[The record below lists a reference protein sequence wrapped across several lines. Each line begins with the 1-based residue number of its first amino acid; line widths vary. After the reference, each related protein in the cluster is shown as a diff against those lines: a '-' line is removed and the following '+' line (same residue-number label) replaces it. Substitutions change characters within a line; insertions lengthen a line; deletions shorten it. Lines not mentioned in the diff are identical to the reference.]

1 MVSGLTLAAVSGCDV
16 ESTWDSLRAP
26 EPSPTA
32 STTPATPDAD
42 ETLVATTLA
51 QLAEART
58 VAASAA
64 ALPRLAAVA
73 TPLLALHDAHLAALT
88 APSKETPE
96 ASVETPTAT
105 TPATPAAPAGEVT
118 LAQLRRTGNRLQG
131 QLAAGAVSAANAELA
146 QLLAVMSA
154 AVAQHVAALP
164 SKVRR

>member
-42 ETLVATTLA
+42 EALVATTLA

-64 ALPRLAAVA
+64 ALPRLATVA
-73 TPLLALHDAHLAALT
+73 APLLALHDAHLAALT
-88 APSKETPE
+88 APSE
-96 ASVETPTAT
+96 ETPTAT
-105 TPATPAAPAGEVT
+105 TPPTPAAPAGKVT

-131 QLAAGAVSAANAELA
+131 QLATGAVSAANAELA